1 MGMRGYQIIH
11 HGSQTS
17 STTSF
22 VDAVDPEI
30 VIISVGQNNSSGCP
44 NEDVLGRL
52 IDETES
58 DNLYRSDRNGSVEF
72 VTNCPKPMG
81 EHRALI
87 R

>member
-1 MGMRGYQIIH
+1 VLKAAH

-22 VDAVDPEI
+22 VDAIDPEI
-30 VIISVGQNNSSGCP
+30 VIISVGQNNSFGRP

-52 IDETES
+52 INETES

-72 VTNCPKPMG
+72 VTDGQNLWVNT
-81 EHRALI
+81 ER
-87 R
+87 

>member
-1 MGMRGYQIIH
+1 MLKAAH

-22 VDAVDPEI
+22 VDAVDPKI
-30 VIISVGQNNSSGCP
+30 VIISVGQNNSLGRP

-52 IDETES
+52 INETES

-72 VTNCPKPMG
+72 VTDGQNLWVNT
-81 EHRALI
+81 ER
-87 R
+87 

>member
-1 MGMRGYQIIH
+1 MLKAAH

-22 VDAVDPEI
+22 ADAIDPEI
-30 VIISVGQNNSSGCP
+30 VIISVGQNNSLGRP

-52 IDETES
+52 INETES

-72 VTNCPKPMG
+72 VADGRNLWVNT
-81 EHRALI
+81 ER
-87 R
+87 

>member
-1 MGMRGYQIIH
+1 MLKAAH

-22 VDAVDPEI
+22 VDAIDPEI
-30 VIISVGQNNSSGCP
+30 VIISVGQNNSLGRP

-52 IDETES
+52 INETES

-72 VTNCPKPMG
+72 VTDGQNLWVNT
-81 EHRALI
+81 ER
-87 R
+87 

>member
-1 MGMRGYQIIH
+1 MLKAAH

-30 VIISVGQNNSSGCP
+30 VIISVGQNNSFGRP

-52 IDETES
+52 INETES

-72 VTNCPKPMG
+72 VTDGQNLWVNT
-81 EHRALI
+81 ER
-87 R
+87 

>member
-1 MGMRGYQIIH
+1 MLKAAH

-22 VDAVDPEI
+22 ADAIDPEI
-30 VIISVGQNNSSGCP
+30 VIISVGQNNSLGRP

-52 IDETES
+52 INETES

-72 VTNCPKPMG
+72 VTDGQNLWVNT
-81 EHRALI
+81 ER
-87 R
+87 

>member
-1 MGMRGYQIIH
+1 MLKAAH

-22 VDAVDPEI
+22 VDAIDPEI
-30 VIISVGQNNSSGCP
+30 VIISVGQNNSFGRP

-52 IDETES
+52 INETES

-72 VTNCPKPMG
+72 VTDGQNLWVNT
-81 EHRALI
+81 ER
-87 R
+87 

>member
-1 MGMRGYQIIH
+1 VLKAAH

-22 VDAVDPEI
+22 ADAIDPEI
-30 VIISVGQNNSSGCP
+30 VIISVGQNNSLGRP

-52 IDETES
+52 INETES

-72 VTNCPKPMG
+72 VTDGQNLWVNT
-81 EHRALI
+81 ER
-87 R
+87 